1 MLLAIDLYKDFGN
14 VEGISVARVLSL
26 QTMGIN
32 GSEFD
37 LPEADCF
44 APDDIASLSQLI
56 FDLAVSQIEAV
67 LEP

>member
-1 MLLAIDLYKDFGN
+1 MLAVNPDKDFGN